1 MISVSWVFATQ
12 QRKKERRSQV
22 KSLDEEI
29 DYGACP
35 LLLGSS
41 FWEPLEK
48 ETPPG
53 EGGSGL
59 PRSWSS
65 RGYRPAHKYFELFVQ
80 IGGPLLW
87 IGGQRSGTVSWTII
101 RGLIAI
107 RVSQSQCWG
116 ALLGGHRAVW
126 CLNYRSGE
134 ALLYWAL
141 CFLVVKKTW
150 LWWHASPKMHA
161 RPRTLW
167 TVLFSL
173 AGRPF

>member
-12 QRKKERRSQV
+12 ERKKERRSQM

-29 DYGACP
+29 DYGVCP

-65 RGYRPAHKYFELFVQ
+65 RGYRPATNILNCLYK
-80 IGGPLLW
+80 
-87 IGGQRSGTVSWTII
+87 
-101 RGLIAI
+101 
-107 RVSQSQCWG
+107 
-116 ALLGGHRAVW
+116 LGVP
-126 CLNYRSGE
+126 YYE
-134 ALLYWAL
+134 
-141 CFLVVKKTW
+141 
-150 LWWHASPKMHA
+150 
-161 RPRTLW
+161 
-167 TVLFSL
+167 
-173 AGRPF
+173 